1 MIFLKKILL
10 PVVALLFIPSTLFC
24 QNARGI
30 ENTVR
35 YEGSVSLTYSY
46 EVAVGLSTVHGV
58 RLGGDRWFVGGALS
72 ADIGFPYGSFYSI
85 GFHPR
90 WFFVNAEKVECYLG
104 CDAGFEYLRGWNFR
118 SDADRSASYGIGPEL
133 EPELGLGIKLRN
145 GDAIYVAVS
154 CSIDF
159 MLSGTYYYRDGDF
172 GGPLPLT
179 LIRPGISVG
188 YRF

>member
-1 MIFLKKILL
+1 M
-10 PVVALLFIPSTLFC
+10 
-24 QNARGI
+24 
-30 ENTVR
+30 
-35 YEGSVSLTYSY
+35 SLTYSY

-58 RLGGDRWFVGGALS
+58 RLGGDMWFVGGAL
-72 ADIGFPYGSFYSI
+72 
-85 GFHPR
+85 
-90 WFFVNAEKVECYLG
+90 
-104 CDAGFEYLRGWNFR
+104 
-118 SDADRSASYGIGPEL
+118 
-133 EPELGLGIKLRN
+133 
-145 GDAIYVAVS
+145 S